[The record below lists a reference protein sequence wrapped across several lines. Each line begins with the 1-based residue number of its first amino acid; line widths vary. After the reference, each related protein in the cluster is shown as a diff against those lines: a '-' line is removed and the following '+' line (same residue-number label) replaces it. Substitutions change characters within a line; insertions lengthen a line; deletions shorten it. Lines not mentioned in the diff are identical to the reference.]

1 MIMWINS
8 FTPSVGHPAPAGRW
22 AWGEGEEMAYP
33 ARLVFTPFVV
43 VVGGK

>member
-1 MIMWINS
+1 MWINY
-8 FTPSVGHPAPAGRW
+8 FTPSVGHLSPVGRK
-22 AWGEGEEMAYP
+22 AWGEGEDMAYP